1 MTVVSINCDMGESY
15 GIYRLGDDSSIMPY
29 ISHANVAC
37 GFHASDPNH
46 MRKTVA
52 LAREYDVNVGAHFSL
67 PDRQGFGRREMEFTR
82 DELLNLIIYQ
92 VGALSGF
99 LLQENMKLSHLK
111 PHGALYAMAA
121 KYEHAA
127 MAIADAARIF
137 ELPVFGMSGTLQEEI
152 YRSENIPFVAEFF
165 ADLDYD
171 ETGHLILTQDKAAPR
186 AVEDVL
192 EKVNDAIH
200 RGKVRTVQG
209 AYIQARPET
218 ICVHSDTPNAVE
230 LVRAISALVA
240 SHPDGV

>member
-1 MTVVSINCDMGESY
+1 MGESY
-15 GIYRLGDDSSIMPY
+15 GIYQLGDDPSIMPY
-29 ISHANVAC
+29 ITHANVAC

-46 MRKTVA
+46 IQKTVA
-52 LAREYDVNVGAHFSL
+52 LAKQYNVNVGAHFSL

-82 DELLNLIIYQ
+82 EELRNLIIYQ
-92 VGALSGF
+92 IGALNGF
-99 LLQENMKLSHLK
+99 LVQQGMKLSHLK

-137 ELPVFGMSGTLQEEI
+137 DLPVFGMSGTLQEAI

-171 ETGHLILTQDKAAPR
+171 ETGRLIITQNRAAPR
-186 AVEDVL
+186 VVEDVI
-192 EKVNDAIH
+192 EKVNDAIQQ
-200 RGKVRTVQG
+200 RIVRTIQG
-209 AYIQARPET
+209 AYIQTYSET

-230 LVRAISALVA
+230 LVKAISAFVQKHA
-240 SHPDGV
+240 VEDVC